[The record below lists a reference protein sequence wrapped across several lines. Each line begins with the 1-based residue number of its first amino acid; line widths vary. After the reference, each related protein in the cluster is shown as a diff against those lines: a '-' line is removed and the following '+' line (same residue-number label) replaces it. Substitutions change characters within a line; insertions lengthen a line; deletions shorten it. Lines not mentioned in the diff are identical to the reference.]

1 MEQVLVE
8 ARVDAEVQR
17 KAAEVLAAQG
27 ISVSELLN
35 ELLTR
40 TAQEGHLPFELAEPE
55 GYDAW
60 FRAKV
65 QEALDDPR
73 SGTPHEE
80 VLAYM
85 DRRREARLATPA
97 R

>member
-8 ARVDAEVQR
+8 ARVDAEVER
-17 KAAEVLAAQG
+17 KAAKVLAAHG
-27 ISVSELLN
+27 MTMSELFSA
-35 ELLTR
+35 LLTR
-40 TAQEGHLPFELAEPE
+40 TAEEGQLPFEVQEPE

-60 FRAKV
+60 YRAKV

-73 SGTPHEE
+73 PGIPHEE

-85 DRRREARLATPA
+85 DRRREARLATTA